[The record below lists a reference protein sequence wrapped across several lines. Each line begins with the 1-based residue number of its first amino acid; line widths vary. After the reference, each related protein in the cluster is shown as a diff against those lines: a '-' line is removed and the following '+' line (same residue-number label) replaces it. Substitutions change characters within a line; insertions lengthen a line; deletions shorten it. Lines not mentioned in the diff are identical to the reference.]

1 MSSPEPGWN
10 PDPAGRHEY
19 RYWDGTSWT
28 DDVSD
33 NGVTATDPLAGA
45 GGPPYPGGTAPTA
58 PFEPTQAYG
67 QPGPTDSGYGQP
79 GPTDA
84 GYGQPGAPD
93 AGYGQPGAPGAY
105 PPAGPGGYP
114 PAGPGGPGG
123 YDPYGTGGGLPPATP
138 PKSGLP
144 TGLIIGL
151 GAVIVAVIVAIAVI
165 ALGGDDD
172 DTATDDTT
180 TTTQD
185 DTTDTTA
192 APEEETTTTAAEDP
206 DGETQDVFALDVGD
220 CATDDSSLEGEV
232 QEVTII
238 DCGQPHATE
247 VFHSYMLTESSLPDE
262 AAIRT
267 IVEEQCLPAFES
279 FVGIDYYSSIYEV
292 TFLSPTADSW
302 DAGDRELLCL
312 IVDPSGA
319 DVTGS
324 LAGANQ

>member
-19 RYWDGTSWT
+19 RYWDGSTWT

-45 GGPPYPGGTAPTA
+45 GGPPYPGETAPTA

-67 QPGPTDSGYGQP
+67 QP
-79 GPTDA
+79 
-84 GYGQPGAPD
+84 APID
-93 AGYGQPGAPGAY
+93 AGYGQPGAPGTY

-123 YDPYGTGGGLPPATP
+123 PGGYDPYGTGGGLPPSTP

-151 GAVIVAVIVAIAVI
+151 GAVVVAVIVAIAVI

-206 DGETQDVFALDVGD
+206 DGETQDVFALGVGD
-220 CATDDSSLEGEV
+220 CATDDTSLEGEV

-238 DCGQPHATE
+238 DCNQPHATE
-247 VFHSYMLTESSLPDE
+247 VFHSYMLTDASLPDE
-262 AAIRT
+262 AGVQA
-267 IVEEQCLPAFES
+267 IVEEQCLPAFET
-279 FVGIDYYSSIYEV
+279 FVGIDYYSSMYEV

-312 IVDPSGA
+312 IVDPAG

>member
-19 RYWDGTSWT
+19 RYWDGTNWT

-33 NGVTATDPLAGA
+33 NGVTSTDSLAGA
-45 GGPPYPGGTAPTA
+45 GGSPYPGEAAPTA
-58 PFEPTQAYG
+58 PFEPTQSYG
-67 QPGPTDSGYGQP
+67 PQGP
-79 GPTDA
+79 A
-84 GYGQPGAPD
+84 D
-93 AGYGQPGAPGAY
+93 AGYGQPGAPGPY

-114 PAGPGGPGG
+114 PGGPGGPGG
-123 YDPYGTGGGLPPATP
+123 YDPYGTGGGLPPSTP

-151 GAVIVAVIVAIAVI
+151 AAVAVAVIVAIALVVTS
-165 ALGGDDD
+165 GSDD

-185 DTTDTTA
+185 DTTETTA
-192 APEEETTTTAAEDP
+192 EPDDETTTTTAADP
-206 DGETQDVFALDVGD
+206 DGETQDVFALGVGD

-238 DCGQPHATE
+238 DCNQPHATE
-247 VFHSYMLTESSLPDE
+247 VFHSYMLTDASLPDE
-262 AAIRT
+262 AGIQAV
-267 IVEEQCLPAFES
+267 VEEQCLPAFET

-312 IVDPSGA
+312 IVDPAG